1 MAQIKIEFYNDASNA
16 FKIIFPRDWKNS
28 SYNLAL
34 ADLLEDLSL
43 FPNTGKQV
51 TTDYNYSSRGI

>member
-16 FKIIFPRDWKNS
+16 FKIIFLRYWKNN

-43 FPNTGKQV
+43 FPNTGKQA
-51 TTDYNYSSRGI
+51 TTDSNYSSRGI

>member
-28 SYNLAL
+28 SHNLAL

-51 TTDYNYSSRGI
+51 TTDSNYSSRGI